1 MIDQKLVA
9 WGRSGNIIRE
19 IAEYGAEQAKIVGA
33 DHVYNFTIG
42 SPSIDPPACVFET
55 MDRLRATVPAWELH
69 TYAPAAGL
77 PDVREKAAAYLTRSF
92 GVPYR
97 KQDIIITCGTS
108 TCLAVMTKVL
118 LSAGGRA
125 MTFTPYFMDYKY
137 YAESVGSTLTECP
150 TVPDTFQLDL
160 DAAERALT
168 PDTMMLILNSPN
180 NPSGVVLRREGLE
193 GLAKLLE
200 RKQEE
205 YGHPIYIVADEPYR
219 DLVYDG
225 QEVVYLPAIYKN
237 TIYCYSFSKSMSL
250 PGERVG
256 FMALPQDLDD
266 YDDIL
271 SASMAAIRAF
281 GYICVSSM
289 WQRVAI
295 DCLGATSDISVYK
308 GNRDRLYAAL
318 TEMGYTC
325 VYPDGAFYLFMK
337 TPEPDAEAF
346 CRRAMKEN
354 LLVVPG
360 DSFGTPGYV
369 RLAYCVSPDVIERAL
384 PTFRALAAEYGL
396 TPKK

>member
-33 DHVYNFTIG
+33 ENVYNFTIG
-42 SPSIDPPACVFET
+42 SPSIDPPACIYEK
-55 MDRLRATVPAWELH
+55 MDELRASMSPAQLH
-69 TYAPAAGL
+69 TYAPAAGF
-77 PDVREKAAAYLTRSF
+77 PEVREKAAAYLRRCF

-97 KQDIIITCGTS
+97 TRDVIITCGTS
-108 TCLAVMTKVL
+108 TCLAALTRVL
-118 LSAGGRA
+118 LSGGGRA

-137 YAESVGSTLTECP
+137 YAESVGSTLT
-150 TVPDTFQLDL
+150 
-160 DAAERALT
+160 
-168 PDTMMLILNSPN
+168 
-180 NPSGVVLRREGLE
+180 SGVVLRREGLE
-193 GLAKLLE
+193 ALAKLLE
-200 RKQEE
+200 RKQKE

-225 QEVVYLPAIYKN
+225 QEVVFLPSIYKN
-237 TIYCYSFSKSMSL
+237 TIYCYSFSKSVSL

-256 FMALPQDLDD
+256 FMALPPELDD
-266 YDDIL
+266 YDDIS
-271 SASMAAIRAF
+271 SAVMAVIRAF

-295 DCLGATSDISVYK
+295 DCLGATSDISIYK
-308 GNRDRLYAAL
+308 GNRDLLYGAL

-325 VYPDGAFYLFMK
+325 VHPDGAFYLFMK

-346 CRRAMKEN
+346 CRRAMKDN

-360 DSFGTPGYV
+360 NSFGTPGYV
-369 RLAYCVSPDVIERAL
+369 RLAYCVSRDVIERAL
-384 PTFRALAAEYGL
+384 PVFRKLAEEYGIA
-396 TPKK
+396 T

>member
-19 IAEYGAEQAKIVGA
+19 IAEYGAEQARIVGA
-33 DHVYNFTIG
+33 ENVYNFTIG
-42 SPSIDPPACVFET
+42 SPSIDPPACIFEK
-55 MDRLRATVPAWELH
+55 MDELRVSMSPAQLH
-69 TYAPAAGL
+69 TYAPAAGF
-77 PDVREKAAAYLTRSF
+77 PEVREKAAAYLRRCF

-97 KQDIIITCGTS
+97 TQDVIITCGTS
-108 TCLAVMTKVL
+108 TCLAVLTRVL
-118 LSAGGRA
+118 LSGGGRA

-150 TVPDTFQLDL
+150 TDPYTFQLDL
-160 DAAERALT
+160 DAAEKALT
-168 PDTMMLILNSPN
+168 SDTMLIVMNSPN

-193 GLAKLLE
+193 ALAKLLE
-200 RKQEE
+200 RKQKE

-225 QEVVYLPAIYKN
+225 QEVVFLPSIYKN
-237 TIYCYSFSKSMSL
+237 TIYCYSFSKSVSL

-256 FMALPQDLDD
+256 FMALPPELDD
-266 YDDIL
+266 YDDIS
-271 SASMAAIRAF
+271 SAVMAVIRAF

-295 DCLGATSDISVYK
+295 DCLGATSDISIYK
-308 GNRDRLYAAL
+308 GNRDLLYGAL

-325 VYPDGAFYLFMK
+325 VHPDGAFYLFMK
-337 TPEPDAEAF
+337 TPVPDAEAF

-369 RLAYCVSPDVIERAL
+369 RLAYCVSRDVIERSL
-384 PTFRALAAEYGL
+384 PVFRKLAEEYGIA
-396 TPKK
+396 K

>member
-1 MIDQKLVA
+1 MIDQKLAA

-55 MDRLRATVPAWELH
+55 MDRLRATMPAWELH

>member
-1 MIDQKLVA
+1 MIDQKLAA

-19 IAEYGAEQAKIVGA
+19 IAEYGAEQAQIVGE

-55 MDRLRATVPAWELH
+55 MEKLRAEIPPAKLH
-69 TYAPAAGL
+69 TYAPAIGF
-77 PDVREKAAAYLTRSF
+77 PDVREKTARYLTRSF
-92 GVPYR
+92 GMPYR
-97 KQDIIITCGTS
+97 ARDIIITCGTS
-108 TCLAVMTKVL
+108 TCLAVMTRVL
-118 LSAGGRA
+118 LSGGGRA

-137 YAESVGSTLTECP
+137 YAEAVGSTLTECP
-150 TVPDTFQLDL
+150 TDPYTFQLDL
-160 DAAERALT
+160 EAAERALT
-168 PDTMMLILNSPN
+168 EDTMLLIMNSPN

-193 GLAKLLE
+193 GLAALLK
-200 RKQEE
+200 RKQRE
-205 YGHPIYIVADEPYR
+205 YGHPIYILADEPYR

-225 QEVVYLPAIYKN
+225 QEVVFLPSIYKN

-256 FMALPQDLDD
+256 FMALPPELDD
-266 YDDIL
+266 YEDIY
-271 SASMAAIRAF
+271 SAAVAVIRAF

-289 WQRVAI
+289 WQRVAV
-295 DCLGATSDISVYK
+295 DCLGATSDISIYK
-308 GNRDRLYAAL
+308 GNRDLLYGAL

-325 VYPDGAFYLFMK
+325 VHPDGAFYLFMK

-369 RLAYCVSPDVIERAL
+369 RLAYCVSRDVIVRAL
-384 PTFRALAAEYGL
+384 PVFRKLIEEYRAAL
-396 TPKK
+396 

>member
-33 DHVYNFTIG
+33 ENVYNFTIG
-42 SPSIDPPACVFET
+42 SPSIDPPACIYEK
-55 MDRLRATVPAWELH
+55 MDELRTSMSPAQLH
-69 TYAPAAGL
+69 TYAPAAGF
-77 PDVREKAAAYLTRSF
+77 PEVREKAAAYLRRCF

-97 KQDIIITCGTS
+97 TRDVIITCGTS
-108 TCLAVMTKVL
+108 TCLAALTRVL
-118 LSAGGRA
+118 LSGGGRA

-150 TVPDTFQLDL
+150 TDPYTFQLDL
-160 DAAERALT
+160 EEAEKALT
-168 PDTMMLILNSPN
+168 SDTMMLIMNSPN

-193 GLAKLLE
+193 ALAKLLE
-200 RKQEE
+200 RKQKE

-225 QEVVYLPAIYKN
+225 QEVVFLPSIYKN
-237 TIYCYSFSKSMSL
+237 TIYCYSFSKSVSL

-256 FMALPQDLDD
+256 FMALPPELDE
-266 YDDIL
+266 YDDIS
-271 SASMAAIRAF
+271 SAVMAVIRAF

-295 DCLGATSDISVYK
+295 DCLGATSDISIYK
-308 GNRDRLYAAL
+308 ANRDLLYDSL
-318 TEMGYTC
+318 TEMGYIC
-325 VYPDGAFYLFMK
+325 VHPDGAFYLFMK

-346 CRRAMKEN
+346 CIRAMKEN

-369 RLAYCVSPDVIERAL
+369 RIAYCVSREVIERAL
-384 PTFRALAAEYGL
+384 PVFRKLAEEYRAEI
-396 TPKK
+396 

>member
-1 MIDQKLVA
+1 MIDQKLAA

-55 MDRLRATVPAWELH
+55 MDRLRATMPAWELH

-77 PDVREKAAAYLTRSF
+77 PDVREKAAEYLARSF

-108 TCLAVMTKVL
+108 TCLAVMTRVL

-384 PTFRALAAEYGL
+384 PTFRALAEEYGL

>member
-1 MIDQKLVA
+1 MIDQKLAA

-150 TVPDTFQLDL
+150 TVPDTFQLNL
-160 DAAERALT
+160 EAAERALT

-225 QEVVYLPAIYKN
+225 QEVVYLPSIYKN

-384 PTFRALAAEYGL
+384 PTFRALAEEYGL

>member
-1 MIDQKLVA
+1 MIDQKLAA

-92 GVPYR
+92 GIPYR

-180 NPSGVVLRREGLE
+180 NPSGVVLQREGLE

-225 QEVVYLPAIYKN
+225 QEVVYLPSIYKN

-266 YDDIL
+266 YDDIF

-308 GNRDRLYAAL
+308 GNRDRLYGAL

-384 PTFRALAAEYGL
+384 PTFRALAKEYGL
-396 TPKK
+396 KPEK

>member
-1 MIDQKLVA
+1 MIDQKLAA

-55 MDRLRATVPAWELH
+55 MDRLRATMPAWELH

-77 PDVREKAAAYLTRSF
+77 PDVREKAAKYLTRSF

>member
-1 MIDQKLVA
+1 MIDQKLAA

-55 MDRLRATVPAWELH
+55 MDRLRATVPAWGLH

-137 YAESVGSTLTECP
+137 YAESVGSSLTECP
-150 TVPDTFQLDL
+150 TVPDTFQLNL
-160 DAAERALT
+160 EAAERALT

-308 GNRDRLYAAL
+308 GNRDRLYGAL

-384 PTFRALAAEYGL
+384 PTFRALAEEYGL

>member
-1 MIDQKLVA
+1 MIDQKLAA

-19 IAEYGAEQAKIVGA
+19 IAEYGAEQAKIVGT

-55 MDRLRATVPAWELH
+55 MDRLRATMPAWELH
-69 TYAPAAGL
+69 TYAPAVGL
-77 PDVREKAAAYLTRSF
+77 PDVREKAAEYLTRSF

-108 TCLAVMTKVL
+108 TCLAVMTRVL

-160 DAAERALT
+160 EAAERALT

-225 QEVVYLPAIYKN
+225 QEVVYLPSIYKN

-266 YDDIL
+266 YDDIF

-308 GNRDRLYAAL
+308 GNRDRLYGAL
-318 TEMGYTC
+318 TDMGYTC
-325 VYPDGAFYLFMK
+325 VHPDGAFYLFMK

-369 RLAYCVSPDVIERAL
+369 RLAYCVSPEVIERAL
-384 PTFRALAAEYGL
+384 PTFRALAEEYGL

>member
-1 MIDQKLVA
+1 M
-9 WGRSGNIIRE
+9 
-19 IAEYGAEQAKIVGA
+19 
-33 DHVYNFTIG
+33 
-42 SPSIDPPACVFET
+42 
-55 MDRLRATVPAWELH
+55 
-69 TYAPAAGL
+69 
-77 PDVREKAAAYLTRSF
+77 
-92 GVPYR
+92 
-97 KQDIIITCGTS
+97 
-108 TCLAVMTKVL
+108 
-118 LSAGGRA
+118 
-125 MTFTPYFMDYKY
+125 
-137 YAESVGSTLTECP
+137 
-150 TVPDTFQLDL
+150 
-160 DAAERALT
+160 
-168 PDTMMLILNSPN
+168 
-180 NPSGVVLRREGLE
+180 
-193 GLAKLLE
+193 
-200 RKQEE
+200 
-205 YGHPIYIVADEPYR
+205 
-219 DLVYDG
+219 
-225 QEVVYLPAIYKN
+225 YLPSIYKN

-308 GNRDRLYAAL
+308 GNRDRLYGAL

-369 RLAYCVSPDVIERAL
+369 RLAYCVIPDVIERAL
-384 PTFRALAAEYGL
+384 PTFRALAEEYGL

>member
-1 MIDQKLVA
+1 MIDQKLAA

-225 QEVVYLPAIYKN
+225 QEVVYLPSIYKN

-266 YDDIL
+266 YDDIF

-308 GNRDRLYAAL
+308 GNRDRLYGAL

-384 PTFRALAAEYGL
+384 PTFRGLAEEYGL

>member
-1 MIDQKLVA
+1 MIDQKLAA

-19 IAEYGAEQAKIVGA
+19 IAEYGAEQAKIVGE

-55 MDRLRATVPAWELH
+55 MEKLRAEIPPAKLH
-69 TYAPAAGL
+69 TYAPAIGF
-77 PDVREKAAAYLTRSF
+77 PDVREKTARYLTRSF
-92 GVPYR
+92 GMPYR
-97 KQDIIITCGTS
+97 ARDIIITCGTS
-108 TCLAVMTKVL
+108 TCLAVMTRVL
-118 LSAGGRA
+118 LSGGGRA

-137 YAESVGSTLTECP
+137 YAEAVGSTLTECP
-150 TVPDTFQLDL
+150 TDPYTFQLDL
-160 DAAERALT
+160 EAAERALT
-168 PDTMMLILNSPN
+168 EDTMLLIMNSPN

-193 GLAKLLE
+193 GLAALLK
-200 RKQEE
+200 RKQRE
-205 YGHPIYIVADEPYR
+205 YGHPIYILADEPYR

-225 QEVVYLPAIYKN
+225 QEVVFLPSIYKN

-256 FMALPQDLDD
+256 FMALPPELDD
-266 YDDIL
+266 YEDIY
-271 SASMAAIRAF
+271 SAAVAVIRAF

-289 WQRVAI
+289 WQRVAV
-295 DCLGATSDISVYK
+295 DCLGATSDISIYK
-308 GNRDRLYAAL
+308 GNRDLLYGAL

-325 VYPDGAFYLFMK
+325 VHPDGAFYLFMK

-369 RLAYCVSPDVIERAL
+369 RLAYCVSRDVIVRAL
-384 PTFRALAAEYGL
+384 PVFRKLIEEYRAAL
-396 TPKK
+396 